1 MYSIGFCNIT
11 VYDGDQL
18 EPDNMMRWA
27 YGGFG
32 QGLEKP
38 YSLRLFLEYL
48 HPEIHIRA
56 IGKDLDKDA
65 FLQLLVAEMK
75 YQILHGEDVKIY

>member
-1 MYSIGFCNIT
+1 MAAEMVKNGFRSIT

-18 EPDNMMRWA
+18 EPDNMMRRA

-65 FLQLLVAEMK
+65 FA
-75 YQILHGEDVKIY
+75 